1 MLKDRSIYICD
12 DHRLFLESIE
22 IYFGLKDGFYCIG
35 HAEDSKKAIAD
46 ILQIKPDIILIDYHL
61 KNENGLDLLQK
72 IKSLGIQSHC
82 FMLTMRRDALI
93 RNKARELGARGY
105 ILKTIGGEKMLTA
118 FQECLLDDNFFFDS
132 LSENNVKDDI
142 PEQVNLLT
150 NRELEIA
157 KLVCLEL
164 SSEQIADKLFLSLHT
179 VNTHRKNILKKIN
192 AKNAIDIMNYLKE
205 LEIENNKLTFQ
216 THSKT

>member
-205 LEIENNKLTFQ
+205 LEIDNNKLTFQ